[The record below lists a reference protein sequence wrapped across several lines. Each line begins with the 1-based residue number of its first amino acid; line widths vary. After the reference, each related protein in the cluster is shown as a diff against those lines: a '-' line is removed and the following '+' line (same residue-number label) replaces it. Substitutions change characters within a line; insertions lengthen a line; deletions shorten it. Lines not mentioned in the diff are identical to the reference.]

1 MLWYAGKRFL
11 QMIPVFFGATF
22 LIYFMVFAV
31 PGDPIAA
38 LYGDHPPAPGV
49 IETIRAEYN
58 LDQPFLGQTLKRAA
72 HGAAHGRGRSR
83 SR

>member
-49 IETIRAEYN
+49 IEAIRAEYN
-58 LDQPFLGQTLKRAA
+58 LDKPF
-72 HGAAHGRGRSR
+72 
-83 SR
+83 